1 MNYWFLAG
9 FAISFGMLITTD
21 VLISKKCNKEMK

>member
-9 FAISFGMLITTD
+9 FTISFGLLITTD
-21 VLISKKCNKEMK
+21 VLMSRKYNKEMK